1 MAGLDLLGQK
11 EITHNAFSAN
21 SMMGIIGCYGII

>member
-21 SMMGIIGCYGII
+21 SVIRIIECYGII

>member
-11 EITHNAFSAN
+11 EITHNASSAN
-21 SMMGIIGCYGII
+21 SVMGIIGCYGII